1 MSCEEWL
8 PLVLQAAES
17 HLDDLDVAE
26 RRRLETHLADCAGCR
41 SALEDQRIVRETL
54 TARAD
59 AAVPPGFADRI
70 VSRVTP
76 GLRWVDVLSWRI
88 WTYRLAPV
96 ATGLLL
102 FSLLTPS
109 GTAEADLPVGLPD
122 LAEAWAFGGDVSPS
136 FAVWGYE
143 DVSGEV
149 LLDVVLS
156 AEPDEPTHGGGFT
169 MTNTATR
176 LWVAAFVVLVF
187 VSGLS
192 IGLAVS
198 AWLGAGDPGNRF
210 RGPGRTGF
218 RTWTTGSRVRTD
230 HRSTRG

>member
-59 AAVPPGFADRI
+59 AAVPPGFADRV

-76 GLRWVDVLSWRI
+76 GLRWVDVLSWRS

-102 FSLLTPS
+102 FSLLTPG

-143 DVSGEV
+143 DVSGDV

-156 AEPDEPTHGGGFT
+156 AEPDEPLMGED
-169 MTNTATR
+169 A
-176 LWVAAFVVLVF
+176 
-187 VSGLS
+187 
-192 IGLAVS
+192 
-198 AWLGAGDPGNRF
+198 P
-210 RGPGRTGF
+210 
-218 RTWTTGSRVRTD
+218 
-230 HRSTRG
+230 